1 MTPETLDE
9 ALEHACGTPEYLDL
23 CRTLTLWEKER
34 LDDPR
39 RFQQIGQA
47 LIGAIESGLVQMVKI
62 NCDSR
67 K

>member
-23 CRTLTLWEKER
+23 CVALTLYER
-34 LDDPR
+34 GDREDAR

-62 NCDSR
+62 SCNSR

>member
-9 ALEHACGTPEYLDL
+9 AMEHACGTPEYLDL
-23 CRTLTLWEKER
+23 CRALTLWEKER

-47 LIGAIESGLVQMVKI
+47 LIGAIESGLREMVK
-62 NCDSR
+62 N
-67 K
+67 KL

>member
-23 CRTLTLWEKER
+23 CRALTLWEKER

-39 RFQQIGQA
+39 WFQQIGES
-47 LIGAIESGLVQMVKI
+47 LVLAIESGLREMVK
-62 NCDSR
+62 N
-67 K
+67 KL